1 MKKYYYDSPRGF
13 SNEFAIIS
21 VEQTNEKEVARFAE
35 YHERYMHSG
44 DINWDLHQITAK
56 RAREIIAGE
65 RATKRN
71 YERAGLNLYN
81 NPVGATE
88 ITTATEYF
96 TEY

>member
-35 YHERYMHSG
+35 YHERYMHSNN
-44 DINWDLHQITAK
+44 INWDLHQITAK

-65 RATKRN
+65 KATKRS
-71 YERAGLNLYN
+71 YERAGLNLSN

-96 TEY
+96 MEY